1 MVRWTTEE
9 PFSTNPADYSA
20 GKIMT
25 DTSRSGE
32 GVLDAAISPNGK
44 QMAVVNLGSNGLPEL
59 LLAKPD
65 DFLLADAKPL
75 GVRACK
81 VIWRPDGKEL
91 VVVRAD
97 DCFGSATGE
106 LIRVPL
112 DNPKD
117 QQLAQAQRRQPGLPA
132 PGRGVG
138 PRTCCARTA
147 AAR

>member
-1 MVRWTTEE
+1 
-9 PFSTNPADYSA
+9 
-20 GKIMT
+20 MT
-25 DTSRSGE
+25 DTTKPGE
-32 GVLDAAISPNGK
+32 GVLDAAISPDGK

-65 DFLLADAKPL
+65 DFLLSDAKAL

-112 DNPKD
+112 DDPKSQRSLKLNGDNPVF
-117 QQLAQAQRRQPGLPA
+117 QPLAAG
-132 PGRGVG
+132 
-138 PRTCCARTA
+138 
-147 AAR
+147 